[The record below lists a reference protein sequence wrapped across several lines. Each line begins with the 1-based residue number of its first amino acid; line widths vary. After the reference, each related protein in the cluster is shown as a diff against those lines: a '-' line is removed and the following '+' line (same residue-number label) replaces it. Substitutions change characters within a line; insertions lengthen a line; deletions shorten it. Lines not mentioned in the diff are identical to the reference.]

1 MNVVIYARFSSH
13 SQTEQSIE
21 GQLKECYRYAE
32 QQNYIVVGEYIDR
45 AISGKFADNR
55 TEFLKMIAD
64 SDKHTFEG
72 VLVYQLDRF
81 ARNRYDSAIYKSK
94 LKKNGVRVLSA
105 KENITD
111 DASGI
116 LIEGVLESMAEYYSV
131 ELAQKINRGMAINA
145 EKCLSNGSNPGLGF
159 KVNKSDRTFYV
170 DEDEA
175 AIVREIFERY
185 AAGETK
191 TEIIRDMQRR
201 KVKTS
206 LGKEFSNN
214 SLSRMLTN
222 KRYIGY
228 YIYKGVETPGGMPR
242 ILEDDLFYR
251 VQEIMNRNKNAPA
264 RTHGEGEYI
273 LTTKLFCG
281 HCKEMMVGYGGTGK
295 SKKQYHYYICKNA
308 RKKKCDK
315 KIVSKSYIENR
326 VIEEC
331 LKMLTDDKMKYIAK
345 MVAAECNKSPD
356 NISVKELKK
365 AIKEVD
371 NAIENL
377 WKGIEQG
384 QSVDML
390 TERLHK
396 RQAEKAELEEQLAVE
411 NNKKVNLSEAQI
423 LAFLDYICEM
433 PLDDI
438 QKRKAIINIFVHS
451 IYLYDDH
458 FTLII
463 NASRKPLSIENI
475 PLDDIEA
482 AFECKT
488 DDMGGCSSMATPAPP
503 KKHGKSHQ
511 RFAVLLYYKRYFFFT
526 RSKTFPI
533 GFSNISRNSTFETA

>member
-21 GQLKECYRYAE
+21 GQLKVCYEYA
-32 QQNYIVVGEYIDR
+32 QQHNYTVLGEYIDR
-45 AISGKFADNR
+45 ATSGKFADNR
-55 TEFLKMIAD
+55 TDFLRMIAD

-94 LKKNGVRVLSA
+94 LKKNSVRVLSA
-105 KENITD
+105 KENITE

-131 ELAQKINRGMAINA
+131 ELAQKIHRGMAINA

-159 KVNKSDRTFYV
+159 KVNKKDRTFYV
-170 DEDEA
+170 DEQEA
-175 AIVREIFERY
+175 AVVREIFERY

-201 KVKTS
+201 KIKTS

-222 KRYIGY
+222 KRYIGIY
-228 YIYKGVETPGGMPR
+228 MYKGVETPGGMPR

-251 VQEIMNRNKNAPA
+251 VQEIMNRNKTAPA
-264 RTHGEGEYI
+264 RTHGEGEYL

-295 SKKQYHYYICKNA
+295 AKKQYHYYICKSA

-326 VIEEC
+326 VIDEC
-331 LKMLTDDKMKYIAK
+331 LKMLTDDKMKYIAQ
-345 MVAAECNKSPD
+345 MVAAECDKSPD
-356 NISVKELKK
+356 NLSIKELKK

-371 NAIENL
+371 LAIENL

-384 QSVDML
+384 KSVEML
-390 TERLHK
+390 TERLNQ
-396 RQAEKAELEEQLAVE
+396 RQAEKEELETQLAIE
-411 NNKKVNLSEAQI
+411 NNKRINLSEAQI

-433 PLDDI
+433 PMDDVK
-438 QKRKAIINIFVHS
+438 KRKAIINIFVHS
-451 IYLYDDH
+451 VYLYDDH

-482 AFECKT
+482 VFEGENG
-488 DDMGGCSSMATPAPP
+488 DMGGCSSMMHPAPP
-503 KKHGKSHQ
+503 KNPVLRNGIFLSKPTGLVYHHALACISSTRHCRVVSHH
-511 RFAVLLYYKRYFFFT
+511 T
-526 RSKTFPI
+526 
-533 GFSNISRNSTFETA
+533 